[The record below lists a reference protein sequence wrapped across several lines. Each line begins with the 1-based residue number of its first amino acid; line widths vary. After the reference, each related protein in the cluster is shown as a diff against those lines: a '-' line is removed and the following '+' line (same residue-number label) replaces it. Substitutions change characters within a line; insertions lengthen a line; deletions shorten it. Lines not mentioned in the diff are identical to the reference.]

1 MTDAENIVMSI
12 EEPSV
17 KKSFLETLRE
27 NKNIGDSTFNLY
39 VSNLVRLND
48 GQPPK
53 NLNFLKN
60 TETITAKIE
69 KYKPN
74 TQRTYYIGIVSLLK
88 DVPKFKKVF
97 DFYYDRMMNLNKE
110 LKTNTTKSETQKENW
125 VNQSDITTLYSTIT
139 EEIRPLLEKK
149 KLTGTEYEK
158 LLRWMVLSLYTLQPP
173 RRNADYQFCI
183 VVNKWNPQM
192 DTKYNYYDLSTATF
206 YLNNYKTKKTYS
218 TQEIKAPEELEHVI
232 KSYLKFHPLK
242 TELKK
247 KSGAIPLLVDYIG
260 EPFESVNA
268 ITRILNKVFGK
279 RVGVSLLRNI
289 YLTDKYSNKVDDLKE
304 DAEAMGTSSN
314 TILNNY
320 VKVEDSV

>member
-1 MTDAENIVMSI
+1 MSEMENVVMTI
-12 EEPSV
+12 EEPTS

-27 NKNIGDSTFNLY
+27 NKNFGDSTFNLY
-39 VSNLVRLND
+39 ISNLVRLNE
-48 GQPPK
+48 GQVPK

-60 TETITAKIE
+60 TEAITAKIE

-74 TQRTYYIGIVSLLK
+74 TQRTYYIAIVSLLK
-88 DVPKFKKVF
+88 DIPKFKKTF

-125 VNQSDITTLYSTIT
+125 VNQEDITTLYNSIT
-139 EEIRPLLEKK
+139 EEVRPLLEKK
-149 KLTGTEYEK
+149 KLSGTEYEK
-158 LLRWMVLSLYTLQPP
+158 VLKWVVLSLYTLQPP

-183 VVNKWNPQM
+183 VVNKWSPQL
-192 DTKYNYYDLSTATF
+192 DTKYNYFDLSSATF

-218 TQEIKAPEELEHVI
+218 TQEIKAPEELERVI

-242 TELKK
+242 SDLKK
-247 KSGAIPLLVDYIG
+247 KTGAIPLLVDYIG
-260 EPFESVNA
+260 SPFESVNS
-268 ITRILNKVFGK
+268 ITRILNKIFGK
-279 RVGVSLLRNI
+279 KVGVSLLRNI
-289 YLTDKYSNKVDDLKE
+289 YLTDKYSNKVEDLKE

-320 VKVEDSV
+320 IKVDETK

>member
-1 MTDAENIVMSI
+1 MDAENITMSI
-12 EEPSV
+12 EEPTTG

-27 NKNIGDSTFNLY
+27 NKTIGDSTFNLY
-39 VSNLVRLND
+39 VSNLIRLND
-48 GQPPK
+48 GQVPK

-60 TETITAKIE
+60 TEAITAKIE

-88 DVPKFKKVF
+88 DVPKFKKAF

-125 VNQSDITTLYSTIT
+125 VNQEDITSLYSTIT
-139 EEIRPLLEKK
+139 EEVRPLLEKK
-149 KLTGTEYEK
+149 KVSGPEYEK
-158 LLRWMVLSLYTLQPP
+158 VLRWLVLSLYTLQPP
-173 RRNADYQFCI
+173 RRNADYQFCV
-183 VVNKWNPQM
+183 VVNKWTPSL
-192 DTKYNYYDLSTATF
+192 DTKFNYYDLSTATF

-218 TQEIKAPEELEHVI
+218 TQEIKAPETLDQVI

-242 TELKK
+242 ADLKK
-247 KSGAIPLLVDYIG
+247 KSGAVPLLVDYIG

-268 ITRILNKVFGK
+268 ITRILNKIFGK

-289 YLTDKYSNKVDDLKE
+289 YLTDKYSDKVEDLKD

-320 VKVEDSV
+320 VKVDETK